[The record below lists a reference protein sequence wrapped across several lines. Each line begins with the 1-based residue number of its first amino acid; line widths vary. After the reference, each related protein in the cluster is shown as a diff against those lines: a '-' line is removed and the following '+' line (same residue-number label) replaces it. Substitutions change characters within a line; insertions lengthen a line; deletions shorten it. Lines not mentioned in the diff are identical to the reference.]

1 MEEIR
6 RQLSEIG
13 SEAGDVVRSGLP
25 DSEADRYG
33 ETVSNG
39 DKAAEDAWI
48 EGIDERFDDYAL
60 VSEEGEYVVSGDP
73 EYIFLVDP
81 LDGSSL
87 AASGESPYVTSTV
100 ALLDAEDVS
109 GSKIAGE
116 PLGSYCLQPGR
127 GTEYFAWL
135 EGENH
140 ASVQGRVNWTEVSF
154 DDELPGEVDGTRMGP
169 QDITSL
175 TELDNSR
182 PGIVSN
188 YAAKDSRL
196 DVDNLVNR
204 PLMREGNVR
213 VENYGGSFGGLAV
226 GTSRNIL
233 AFEARPTK
241 PTEAAGDI
249 FAEAIG
255 AQWISMTG
263 EEIDEIEVDVQ
274 ADGPRRTYSSQVTA
288 TEELAEEVREV
299 IDLEGLYQAY
309 PGLQDIH
316 TAPVTGESEK
326 VNLDD

>member
-1 MEEIR
+1 MEEVLR
-6 RQLSEIG
+6 KLGEVG
-13 SEAGDVVRSGLP
+13 SEAEKAIVSGLP
-25 DSEADRYG
+25 DSGAERYG

-39 DKAAEDAWI
+39 DNAAENAWI
-48 EGIDERFDDYAL
+48 EGIDDRFEDYAL
-60 VSEEGEYVVSGDP
+60 VSEEGEYLVSGDP
-73 EYIFLVDP
+73 EYLFLVDP

-100 ALLDAEDVS
+100 AVLDPGDLS
-109 GSKIAGE
+109 GSKLTGE
-116 PLGSYCLQPGR
+116 PLGSYCLQPGK

-135 EGENH
+135 ENGSS
-140 ASVQGRVNWTEVSF
+140 AGIRGQVNWTEVSLE
-154 DDELPGEVDGTRMGP
+154 DELPGEADGTHIGP
-169 QDITSL
+169 QDINSL
-175 TELDNSR
+175 AELDNSR

-226 GTSRNIL
+226 GTGRNIL

-249 FAEAIG
+249 FAEAMG
-255 AQWISMTG
+255 AHWNSMTG

-274 ADGPRRTYSSQVTA
+274 DDGPGRTYSSQVTA

-316 TAPVTGESEK
+316 TTPVAGEGEK